1 MSIKKADKELRTRVQ
16 EAFDFEPSIH
26 SEEIGVGASS
36 GVVTL
41 TGHVPSY
48 AQKRHA
54 ETTVFR
60 VKGVRGIANDLQV
73 KLPKEKERTDTDI
86 AKAVVRAMKWHTDL
100 PEDTISV
107 KVRDGWVTLEGRVE
121 WNYQRE
127 QAANAVI
134 HLTGVLGVTN
144 VLTIAPHVRPSEV
157 RHRIKKA
164 LEREADREAEAME
177 IEVDGTT
184 IRLKGTV
191 HSWIER
197 RQVERTAW
205 SIPGIID
212 VQNDLKVE
220 GRRAIA

>member
-1 MSIKKADKELRTRVQ
+1 MS
-16 EAFDFEPSIH
+16 
-26 SEEIGVGASS
+26 
-36 GVVTL
+36 
-41 TGHVPSY
+41 
-48 AQKRHA
+48 
-54 ETTVFR
+54 
-60 VKGVRGIANDLQV
+60 
-73 KLPKEKERTDTDI
+73 
-86 AKAVVRAMKWHTDL
+86 
-100 PEDTISV
+100 
-107 KVRDGWVTLEGRVE
+107 
-121 WNYQRE
+121 
-127 QAANAVI
+127 
-134 HLTGVLGVTN
+134 
-144 VLTIAPHVRPSEV
+144 
-157 RHRIKKA
+157 IKKA